1 MSSAPPSRLRIET
14 GFYESHKTEW
24 LKAHRDQFVVVKGQ
38 EILGFFPSFYEAYTA
53 GAAKYGTDVDF
64 LVKRVLPEEPMFEVF

>member
-1 MSSAPPSRLRIET
+1 MSVAPTSRLSIET
-14 GFYESHKTEW
+14 GFYESQKTEW
-24 LKAHRDQFVVVKGQ
+24 LKTHRDEFVVIKGE

-64 LVKRVLPEEPMFEVF
+64 LVKRILPQEPMFEVF